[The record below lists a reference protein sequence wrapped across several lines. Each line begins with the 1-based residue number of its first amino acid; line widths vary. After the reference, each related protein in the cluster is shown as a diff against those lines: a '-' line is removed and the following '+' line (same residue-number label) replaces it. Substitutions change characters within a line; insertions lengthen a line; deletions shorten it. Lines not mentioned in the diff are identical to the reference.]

1 MAFCLVVPPFLL
13 VARSAG
19 EILFHGFEPELL
31 NADIQKFVLLVS
43 GGADSLSGVVRQ
55 TVCCCRAD

>member
-1 MAFCLVVPPFLL
+1 M
-13 VARSAG
+13 ARSAG